1 MKKFQSSIS
10 YWLFIPV
17 LIVLFCYLIATIIEK
32 DWFSSIIA
40 LALNLLVWSIVS
52 KTYYEIVGSELKIVS
67 GFIVNKKIQIK
78 NISKIVKTNS
88 LLSSPALSLTG
99 RLEVFYNK
107 YDSVIISPKEREE
120 FISALKSINYEIEIK
135 L

>member
-78 NISKIVKTNS
+78 NISKIVKTNN

>member
-17 LIVLFCYLIATIIEK
+17 LIVLFCYLTTTIIEK

-67 GFIVNKKIQIK
+67 GFIINKKIQIK